1 MAKSKIYNQ
10 KNSEIKSPNRAV
22 SLEPITR
29 RAVKHESKF
38 KQEPPKLRLNSMKD
52 EAMLNHLHN
61 DMKNSNKEKIILKS
75 SNKKKIIVEKSFQE
89 DEALL
94 PQG

>member
-1 MAKSKIYNQ
+1 
-10 KNSEIKSPNRAV
+10 
-22 SLEPITR
+22 
-29 RAVKHESKF
+29 
-38 KQEPPKLRLNSMKD
+38 MKD